1 MKKTWGA
8 WIAATATVAALVIAT
23 AAPASAAE
31 AGDPTVGPGS
41 SLAEIQRAGA
51 AATDKR
57 IDSLSEAIARVDAN
71 EKLTDADRDTII
83 ATLNSDLAAMRDL
96 AAEIAGDDTV
106 SEAAADYR
114 SIFTDYRV
122 YAVVLPQALYAA
134 GADAL
139 TGFAL
144 PKLQAAYDKLSA
156 ALEGSHADQST
167 PELQATLA
175 HMAEMI
181 ADAEAGSATLAA
193 DALAV
198 TPADW
203 NADHTVL
210 ADIRLQLH
218 DAVADARDASRDA
231 REIAEAIR

>member
-1 MKKTWGA
+1 MKNTWGSLVA
-8 WIAATATVAALVIAT
+8 TTAAVTALLIAT
-23 AAPASAAE
+23 ALPASAAE
-31 AGDPTVGPGS
+31 IDDPTIGPGA

-57 IDSLSEAIARVDAN
+57 IDSLGVAIARVEAN
-71 EKLTDADRDTII
+71 EKLTEANRDTILN
-83 ATLNSDLAAMRDL
+83 TLNSDVAAMHDL
-96 AAEIAGDDTV
+96 ASEIAGDDTV
-106 SEAAADYR
+106 TEAAAHYR

-122 YAVVLPQALYAA
+122 YAVALPQALYAA

-139 TGFAL
+139 TGSAL
-144 PKLQAAYDKLSA
+144 PKLQAAYDRLAA
-156 ALEGSHADQST
+156 ALNGSHADQST

-181 ADAEAGSATLAA
+181 EEAEAGSATLAA

-210 ADIRLQLH
+210 ADIRLQLGN
-218 DAVADARDASRDA
+218 AVADARDAARDG
-231 REIAEAIR
+231 REIAEALR